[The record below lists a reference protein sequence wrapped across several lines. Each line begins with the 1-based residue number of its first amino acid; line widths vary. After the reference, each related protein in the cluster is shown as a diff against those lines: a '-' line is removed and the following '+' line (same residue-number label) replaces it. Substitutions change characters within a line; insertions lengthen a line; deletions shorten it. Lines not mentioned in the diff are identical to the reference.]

1 MPDAAKIDLF
11 KQHRD
16 EYVGRKK
23 PVIVTAR
30 RASYLSI
37 EGRGEPGGEEFQARV
52 GALYAAAYTL
62 KFLSKGQGRDYVVC
76 KLEAVW
82 WGDGGDAD
90 FSGLPKDQWRWRLMI
105 RTPDFIGDD
114 NLAATIEK
122 VKAKGQSP
130 EIVDVRLTEFEE
142 GRCVQQLHV
151 GPYDTE
157 GETLAQM
164 HAFAEDQGLAFAGRH
179 HEIYLSD
186 PRRVEP
192 ARLRTILRMPVSSKT

>member
-1 MPDAAKIDLF
+1 MPDATKIDLF
-11 KQHRD
+11 KQHKD

-30 RASYLSI
+30 LASYLSI

-82 WGDGGDAD
+82 WADGDAD
-90 FSGLPKDQWRWRLMI
+90 FSELPKDQWRWQVMI
-105 RTPDFIGDD
+105 RTPDFIGEGD
-114 NLAATIEK
+114 LAATIEK

-130 EIVDVRLTEFEE
+130 EIVDVRLTELEE
-142 GRCVQQLHV
+142 GRCVQMLHV

-157 GETLAQM
+157 GETIAQM
-164 HAFAEDQGLAFAGRH
+164 RAFAEEQGLAFAGRH

-192 ARLRTILRMPVSSKT
+192 ARLRTILRMPVK